1 MFGGTNLVV
10 RMHKLL
16 SAPTYIVFNRYFS
29 FSRFNRFK
37 HELLRDFDNSKFSDT
52 KFTCRS
58 TRVVLNLVYSSR
70 STAAISKNP
79 DTGEDRQEGLFL
91 SYDYSDLS
99 GQTAFFIISRS
110 AVCTSLGELL
120 FLNPG

>member
-58 TRVVLNLVYSSR
+58 TRVVLNLVLESIYSCDFEKSGYR
-70 STAAISKNP
+70 
-79 DTGEDRQEGLFL
+79 EG
-91 SYDYSDLS
+91 S
-99 GQTAFFIISRS
+99 
-110 AVCTSLGELL
+110 
-120 FLNPG
+120 PGRVIFVV

>member
-58 TRVVLNLVYSSR
+58 TRVVLNLVLNLVLESIYSCDF
-70 STAAISKNP
+70 KK
-79 DTGEDRQEGLFL
+79 
-91 SYDYSDLS
+91 S
-99 GQTAFFIISRS
+99 GYRGGS
-110 AVCTSLGELL
+110 
-120 FLNPG
+120 PGRVIFVV

>member
-37 HELLRDFDNSKFSDT
+37 HELLRDFDNSKGEGVLAGPFATSRLFSGT
-52 KFTCRS
+52 IRIFA
-58 TRVVLNLVYSSR
+58 V
-70 STAAISKNP
+70 TAGPAGP
-79 DTGEDRQEGLFL
+79 AVTLFL
-91 SYDYSDLS
+91 KKIKMMVPLLRFS
-99 GQTAFFIISRS
+99 GLKLRA
-110 AVCTSLGELL
+110 
-120 FLNPG
+120 N

>member
-16 SAPTYIVFNRYFS
+16 SALTYIVFNRYFS

-37 HELLRDFDNSKFSDT
+37 HELLRDFDNSEFSDT

-58 TRVVLNLVYSSR
+58 TRVVLNLVLESIYSCDF
-70 STAAISKNP
+70 KK
-79 DTGEDRQEGLFL
+79 
-91 SYDYSDLS
+91 S
-99 GQTAFFIISRS
+99 GYRGGS
-110 AVCTSLGELL
+110 
-120 FLNPG
+120 PGRVIFVV

>member
-52 KFTCRS
+52 KFTCTSRS
-58 TRVVLNLVYSSR
+58 TRVVLNLESIYSCDF
-70 STAAISKNP
+70 KK
-79 DTGEDRQEGLFL
+79 
-91 SYDYSDLS
+91 S
-99 GQTAFFIISRS
+99 GYRGGS
-110 AVCTSLGELL
+110 
-120 FLNPG
+120 PGRVIFVV

>member
-29 FSRFNRFK
+29 FSRFK

-58 TRVVLNLVYSSR
+58 TRVVLNLVLESIYSCDF
-70 STAAISKNP
+70 KK
-79 DTGEDRQEGLFL
+79 
-91 SYDYSDLS
+91 S
-99 GQTAFFIISRS
+99 GYRGGS
-110 AVCTSLGELL
+110 
-120 FLNPG
+120 PGRVIFVV

>member
-37 HELLRDFDNSKFSDT
+37 HELLVLRDFDNSKFSDT

-58 TRVVLNLVYSSR
+58 TRVVLNLVLESIYSCDFKKSGYR
-70 STAAISKNP
+70 
-79 DTGEDRQEGLFL
+79 EG
-91 SYDYSDLS
+91 S
-99 GQTAFFIISRS
+99 
-110 AVCTSLGELL
+110 
-120 FLNPG
+120 PGRVIFVV